1 MTKVKICG
9 ITSLDDARIA
19 VDAGADMLGFNF
31 YEKSPRYI
39 EPSSAM
45 AIIEKLPSHV
55 TSVGVFVNS
64 NLAELER
71 VHSDLSL
78 DVIQLH
84 GDESPD
90 FVSRLKAVTGA
101 KVIKAVRVSEDF
113 RASMVLEYD
122 VDHFMLDSDSHSFG
136 GSGAT
141 FDWDAALEF
150 SEFAPN
156 FYLAGGLTPANV
168 GDAIRKARPF
178 AVDVCSGVELEKRVK
193 DPLKVVA
200 FIRNAKAA
208 L

>member
-39 EPSSAM
+39 GPSSAK
-45 AIIEKLPSHV
+45 AILEELPPQV
-55 TSVGVFVNS
+55 ISVGVFVNS
-64 NLAELER
+64 SLAELER
-71 VHSDLSL
+71 IYSDLSL

-84 GDESPD
+84 GDESAD
-90 FVSRLKAVTGA
+90 FVSRLKAATGA
-101 KVIKAVRVSEDF
+101 KMIKVVRVSADF
-113 RASMVLEYD
+113 SASIALEYD
-122 VDHFMLDSDSHSFG
+122 VDHFMLDSDARAFG

-141 FDWDAALEF
+141 FDWDAAVKF
-150 SEFAPN
+150 SEFVPN

-168 GDAIRKARPF
+168 GEAIRKARPF
-178 AVDVCSGVELEKRVK
+178 AVDVCSGVELEKRIK

-200 FIRNAKAA
+200 FVRNAKAA

>member
-9 ITSLDDARIA
+9 ITSLIDARIA

-39 EPSSAM
+39 PPGSAK
-45 AIIEKLPSHV
+45 AILDELPPHV
-55 TSVGVFVNS
+55 VSVGVFVNS
-64 NLAELER
+64 DLSELER
-71 VHSDLSL
+71 LYCELSL

-84 GDESPD
+84 GDESAD

-101 KVIKAVRVSEDF
+101 KVIKVVRVSKDF
-113 RASMVLEYD
+113 RAGMVGEYD
-122 VDHFMLDSDSHSFG
+122 VDHFMLDSDSPSFG

-141 FDWDAALEF
+141 FDWDAAVEF

-156 FYLAGGLTPANV
+156 FYLAGGLTPGNV
-168 GDAIRKARPF
+168 VEAIRKARPF
-178 AVDVCSGVELEKRVK
+178 AVDVCSGVESEKGVK

-200 FIRNAKAA
+200 FVRNAKAA

>member
-9 ITSLDDARIA
+9 ITSLNDARIA

-31 YEKSPRYI
+31 YERSPRYVS
-39 EPSSAM
+39 PTSAK
-45 AIIEKLPSHV
+45 ATIEKLEPHV
-55 TSVGVFVNS
+55 VSVGVFVNS
-64 NLAELER
+64 SLSELER
-71 VHSDLSL
+71 IYSELSL

-90 FVSRLKAVTGA
+90 FVSRLKAATGA
-101 KVIKAVRVSEDF
+101 KVIKVVRVSKDF
-113 RASMVLEYD
+113 RAGMVLEYD
-122 VDHFMLDSDSHSFG
+122 VDHFMLDSDSRSFG

-141 FDWDAALEF
+141 FDWDAAVEF
-150 SEFAPN
+150 SEFVPN

-168 GDAIRKARPF
+168 GEAIRKSRPF
-178 AVDVCSGVELEKRVK
+178 AVDVCSGVELEKRIK

-200 FIRNAKAA
+200 FVRNAKAA